1 MSFTV
6 EYLEYIILVFIR
18 VASVVAVAPFFS
30 VKDVPRRLKASIAFF
45 LALIV
50 VNTMDYNSVQYN
62 NVWAYCG
69 LALTEAI
76 TGILIGMGSMLC
88 LYILNFSGH
97 MIDMEIGFSMVQ
109 EMDPTT
115 NVSSTVTSNLYS
127 YIFMLFFLVSDMHY
141 FIIDALYDS
150 YQLIPIG
157 GAKFSGNLYTIMITY
172 ITDYFIIGFRII
184 LPIFAC
190 ILVINIVLGILAK
203 IAPQMNMFVIGMQL
217 KILIGLFLIY
227 IILQLFSGVTD
238 FLFEEMQK
246 LTQLFMQNIAPS

>member
-6 EYLEYIILVFIR
+6 EYLEYIMLVFIR
-18 VASVVAVAPFFS
+18 VASMVTVAPFFS
-30 VKDVPRRLKASIAFF
+30 GNEIPRRMKASIALF
-45 LALIV
+45 LSIIV
-50 VNTMDYNSVQYN
+50 VNTIDYTSVNYQS
-62 NVWAYCG
+62 AIGYCG
-69 LALTEAI
+69 LALKEGI
-76 TGILIGMGSMLC
+76 TGILIGMGSLLC

-115 NVSSTVTSNLYS
+115 NVTSTVTSNFYS
-127 YIFMLFFLVSDMHY
+127 YVFMLLFLVSDMHY

-157 GAKFSGNLYTIMITY
+157 GAKINGSLYRIMITY

-184 LPIFAC
+184 LPIFSC
-190 ILVINIVLGILAK
+190 ILVINIILGILAK

-217 KILIGLFLIY
+217 KIMVGLFLIF
-227 IILQLFSGVTD
+227 ITLQLFSGVTD

-246 LTQLFMQNIAPS
+246 LTQYFIQNMAPS

>member
-6 EYLEYIILVFIR
+6 EYLEYIMLVFIR

-30 VKDVPRRLKASIAFF
+30 GREIPRRLKASIALF
-45 LALIV
+45 LAIIV
-50 VNTMDYNSVQYN
+50 VSTMDYQSLSYQSVLG
-62 NVWAYCG
+62 YCG
-69 LALTEAI
+69 LALKEAI
-76 TGILIGMGSMLC
+76 TGLLIGMGSMLC

-115 NVSSTVTSNLYS
+115 NVASTVTANLYS
-127 YIFMLFFLVSDMHY
+127 YVFMLFFLISDMHY

-150 YQLIPIG
+150 YQIIPIG
-157 GAKFSGNLYTIMITY
+157 GAKISGNLYTIMITY

-217 KILIGLFLIY
+217 KILVGLFLVFIT
-227 IILQLFSGVTD
+227 LQLFSGVSD
-238 FLFEEMQK
+238 FLFQEMQK
-246 LTQLFMQNIAPS
+246 ITQYFIQNLASS

>member
-6 EYLEYIILVFIR
+6 EYLEYIMLVFIR
-18 VASVVAVAPFFS
+18 VASLVAVSPFFS
-30 VKDVPRRLKASIAFF
+30 SKEFTLKLKAYIALFLSI
-45 LALIV
+45 IV
-50 VNTMDYNSVQYN
+50 VNTLDYHSVQYN
-62 NVWAYCG
+62 SVLGYCG

-115 NVSSTVTSNLYS
+115 NAASTVTSNLYS
-127 YIFMLFFLVSDMHY
+127 YVFMLFFLVSDMHY

-157 GAKFSGNLYTIMITY
+157 GARFSGNLYTIIITY

-217 KILIGLFLIY
+217 KIMVGLFLVFIT
-227 IILQLFSGVTD
+227 LQLFSGVSD
-238 FLFEEMQK
+238 FLFQEMQK
-246 LTQLFMQNIAPS
+246 MTQYFIQNMAPS

>member
-6 EYLEYIILVFIR
+6 EYLEYIMLVFIR
-18 VASVVAVAPFFS
+18 VASVVVVAPFFS
-30 VKDVPRRLKASIAFF
+30 GNEIPRRLKAGIALFLTIIVMNTVDYTSVSYDGVLGYSA
-45 LALIV
+45 LALKE
-50 VNTMDYNSVQYN
+50 
-62 NVWAYCG
+62 G
-69 LALTEAI
+69 I
-76 TGILIGMGSMLC
+76 TGILIGLGSLLC
-88 LYILNFSGH
+88 MYILNFSGH

-115 NVSSTVTSNLYS
+115 SISSTVTANLYS
-127 YIFMLFFLVSDMHY
+127 YVFMLLFLVSDMHY

-157 GAKFSGNLYTIMITY
+157 GAKISGNLYTIMITY
-172 ITDYFIIGFRII
+172 ITDYFVIGFRII
-184 LPIFAC
+184 LPIFSC

-217 KILIGLFLIY
+217 KIFVGLFLIFVT
-227 IILQLFSGVTD
+227 LQLFSGVTD

-246 LTQLFMQNIAPS
+246 LTKYFIQNLAPS

>member
-6 EYLEYIILVFIR
+6 EYLEYIMLVFIR

-30 VKDVPRRLKASIAFF
+30 GREVPRRLKASIAFF

-50 VNTMDYNSVQYN
+50 VNTMDYTSVQYN
-62 NVWAYCG
+62 SVWDYCG

-76 TGILIGMGSMLC
+76 TGILIGMGSLLC

-115 NVSSTVTSNLYS
+115 NVTSTVTANLYS

-157 GAKFSGNLYTIMITY
+157 GARFSGNLYTIMITY

-203 IAPQMNMFVIGMQL
+203 IAPQMNMFVVGMQL
-217 KILIGLFLIY
+217 KILIGLFLIF
-227 IILQLFSGVTD
+227 IVLQLFSGVTD

>member
-6 EYLEYIILVFIR
+6 EYLEYIMLVFIR
-18 VASVVAVAPFFS
+18 VASLVAVAPFFS
-30 VKDVPRRLKASIAFF
+30 SREVPRRLKASIALF
-45 LALIV
+45 LSIIV
-50 VNTMDYNSVQYN
+50 VNTMDYTSVQYN
-62 NVWAYCG
+62 SILGYCG
-69 LALTEAI
+69 LVLTEAI
-76 TGILIGMGSMLC
+76 TGILIGMGSMLS

-115 NVSSTVTSNLYS
+115 SVSSTVTSNLYS
-127 YIFMLFFLVSDMHY
+127 YVFMLFFLVSDMHY

-190 ILVINIVLGILAK
+190 ILVINIILGILAK

-217 KILIGLFLIY
+217 KILVGLFLVFVT
-227 IILQLFSGVTD
+227 LQLFAGVSD
-238 FLFEEMQK
+238 FLFQEMQK
-246 LTQLFMQNIAPS
+246 MTQYFIQNIVPS

>member
-6 EYLEYIILVFIR
+6 EYLEYIMLVFIR

-30 VKDVPRRLKASIAFF
+30 GREIPRRLKASIALF
-45 LALIV
+45 LSIIV
-50 VNTMDYNSVQYN
+50 VSTMDYQTLSYQSVL
-62 NVWAYCG
+62 AYCG
-69 LALTEAI
+69 LALKEAI
-76 TGILIGMGSMLC
+76 TGLLIGMGSMLC

-115 NVSSTVTSNLYS
+115 NVASTVTANLYS
-127 YIFMLFFLVSDMHY
+127 YVFMLFFLISDMHY

-157 GAKFSGNLYTIMITY
+157 GAKISGNLYTIMITY

-217 KILIGLFLIY
+217 KILVGLFLVFIT
-227 IILQLFSGVTD
+227 LQLFSGVSD
-238 FLFEEMQK
+238 FLFQEMQK
-246 LTQLFMQNIAPS
+246 ITQYFIQNLVPS